1 MKKTFKENRNHQIKR
16 EFGVR
21 LHVSKPLP
29 KYVIQTLSKMPDNVI
44 DHITNNCWFLGSV
57 DDAWAYTFRGDELVG
72 KHLIILSD
80 ILLE

>member
-29 KYVIQTLSKMPDNVI
+29 KYVIQTLSKMPDRV
-44 DHITNNCWFLGSV
+44 C
-57 DDAWAYTFRGDELVG
+57 
-72 KHLIILSD
+72 LIINNS
-80 ILLE
+80 LLQQDEIC